1 MDVKL
6 SKYGSEFG
14 LIKLSVIFYVI
25 FENAALSMAFL
36 AIQIFIAAFV
46 RDRKP
51 LPKIHMSKCVF
62 KT

>member
-1 MDVKL
+1 
-6 SKYGSEFG
+6 
-14 LIKLSVIFYVI
+14 VIFYVI